1 MAYTKN
7 TWTDRSVERP
17 LTFTMVTNTD
27 GSTTL
32 TPAEGT
38 IITSGTP
45 ITADKLNNIENGISA
60 NDSAIASLQST
71 DTSYDGRLDK
81 LESDITRRYV
91 DTDGSLVMQRA
102 STYFYGNTTTNS
114 SYLVSIIDTGH
125 SMKYIIGVVKFQNN
139 SINEVT
145 TIVAKTLTFVTNTLG
160 TITVSGLS
168 GTPRFTI
175 VQLSY

>member
-17 LTFTMVTNTD
+17 LTYTLQTNTD

-32 TPAEGT
+32 IPAEGT
-38 IITSGTP
+38 IVTPGTP
-45 ITADKLNNIENGISA
+45 ITADKLNNMESGIAA
-60 NDSAIASLQST
+60 NDTAIAALQST
-71 DTSYDGRLDK
+71 DTAYDTRLDK
-81 LESDITRRYV
+81 LEGDITRRYV

-102 STYFYGNTTTNS
+102 SSYFYGNTTTNS

-125 SMKYIIGVVKFQNN
+125 SMKYIIAVVKFQNN

-168 GTPRFTI
+168 GTPRYTI
-175 VQLSY
+175 LQLSY

>member
-1 MAYTKN
+1 MAYTK
-7 TWTDRSVERP
+7 TVWADRSVERP
-17 LTFTMVTNTD
+17 LTFTQTTNAD
-27 GSTTL
+27 GSITL
-32 TPAEGT
+32 APSEGT
-38 IITSGTP
+38 IITTGTP
-45 ITADKLNNIENGISA
+45 LTADKFNNMESGIAA
-60 NDSAIASLQST
+60 NDSAIAALQST
-71 DTSYDGRLDK
+71 DSGYGTRLNT

-91 DTDGSLVMQRA
+91 DTDGNLVMQRA
-102 STYFYGNTTTNS
+102 SNHFYLNPTTNS